1 MLGLYIH
8 VWAAGWRKRTQ
19 TAGSV
24 LLLAAPFLLLLAFIN
39 EPGRGVGVDLRE
51 SSFGMFLL
59 FGGSMLDAILGI
71 GKRAEKSEAKG
82 ASAGGRMKVPA
93 ALPVVVTVAGFA
105 VSIGFAQGQ
114 AKPVEADFRG
124 AVWGMTRAQVTAT
137 EAHRPVRV
145 SQSGGEIVLQ
155 YDASKL
161 GPLNGRPIYIFAH
174 NQLVR
179 AKFVVEEEHRDQNE
193 LIRNFHALET
203 VLKEKYGKPNDE
215 RAIWEDDST
224 QDETKNYLDQDRAT
238 ASSILPSDR
247 FVGLAVALGHLR
259 LYTIREDGRTRV
271 LHVLAGRDHEITHQV
286 EYRAVAQ

>member
-1 MLGLYIH
+1 
-8 VWAAGWRKRTQ
+8 
-19 TAGSV
+19 
-24 LLLAAPFLLLLAFIN
+24 
-39 EPGRGVGVDLRE
+39 
-51 SSFGMFLL
+51 
-59 FGGSMLDAILGI
+59 
-71 GKRAEKSEAKG
+71 
-82 ASAGGRMKVPA
+82 MKFPS
-93 ALPVVVTVAGFA
+93 ALPVMVTIAGLGA
-105 VSIGFAQGQ
+105 VSPALTQGQ
-114 AKPVEADFRG
+114 AKSQADFRG
-124 AVWGMTRAQVTAT
+124 AVWGMTRAQVIAT
-137 EAHRPVRV
+137 EGNRPVRA

-155 YDASKL
+155 YDASTL
-161 GPLNGRPIYIFAH
+161 GALNGRPIYIFAKDK
-174 NQLVR
+174 LVR
-179 AKFVVEEEHRDQNE
+179 AKFLVEEEHTDQNE
-193 LIRNFHALET
+193 FIRDFHALET